1 MKTRMLPIILG
12 ALALLAACKG
22 KSVSSS
28 ADSTSTDELKKE
40 KLVKTADISFKVKDA
55 RQTGEAIALLTDK
68 FDGMVM
74 HHQMQSSVKESE
86 KVHLANDSIMLVS
99 AFNSTADMT
108 VKIPS
113 EKLEDFVNQV
123 GHMGLYVNSSKMDI
137 EDRTLDYLS
146 AKLKANNRKELVKDQ
161 KSGRITLK
169 HPDEILTVKD
179 DIIDKQISNLKT
191 DEQVAY
197 STITLNFY
205 QNDTILKEI
214 MANADPSAYNIP
226 VMQQVRL
233 SFTSGWI
240 IFMDIVVAMIN
251 LWVFVL
257 AGVMIWVAYK
267 LYRKRSRG
275 TNIPS
280 A

>member
-123 GHMGLYVNSSKMDI
+123 GHMSLYVNSSKMDI